1 MKRFALLLAVAVQ
14 CAAAARWSPSSLP
27 NPMLS
32 PAACGRPGVARS
44 AVCDP
49 DSLLSKTEK
58 DEIEGA
64 PRADWHSRVC
74 AAPRL

>member
-1 MKRFALLLAVAVQ
+1 MKRFALLSLLAVQ
-14 CAAAARWSPSSLP
+14 CVAAVRWSPASLP

-44 AVCDP
+44 SVCDP

-58 DEIEGA
+58 DEIEGGT
-64 PRADWHSRVC
+64 RAH
-74 AAPRL
+74 